1 MKPLLTILLPIH
13 NDEKWLGYCLDSIRD
28 QTFKNF
34 ICLVGFNGTVDSSK
48 EIFNTLCKQDK
59 RFHMIDYGQ
68 TSGKSRT
75 LNLMLENV
83 ETEYTCLMDGDDI
96 WNLQKLEKQVNS
108 REDFDVIGTMAH
120 YINEKNEIIHTL
132 NLDLES
138 GLIKSGLEKGHN
150 QIINSSSMISTSCLR
165 QAGGWDHEVEGME
178 DFDLWIKIHLLGK
191 RFKNLHEPLVY
202 HRIHQG
208 SNFNA
213 KKLPITIEDIL
224 KRNNLC

>member
-1 MKPLLTILLPIH
+1 
-13 NDEKWLGYCLDSIRD
+13 
-28 QTFKNF
+28 
-34 ICLVGFNGTVDSSK
+34 
-48 EIFNTLCKQDK
+48 
-59 RFHMIDYGQ
+59 MIDYGQ
-68 TSGKSRT
+68 TPGKSRT